1 MPQKML
7 DVSKWQTSYNPQT
20 AKNKGIVSTICR
32 CAYGTSED
40 VCWRTFAPAVASVM
54 HIGAYGFMT
63 AHYASKASSFAQAV
77 QVMEQQV
84 RAWVMLCYDQ
94 GCEVLAID
102 QELEKTQTMAL
113 GKTYNTELLKRAV
126 DIIETAGIKSI
137 IYASASW
144 ILSYIDWAK
153 LDCDFW
159 VAYYPTSAATSD
171 FVAYADGSFPSGRYG
186 DLLRAMNA
194 EGRLYAWQYGST
206 GNLGPAYGVASVN
219 VDRNWLYKEVV
230 NMDFVP
236 FNGKLI
242 VTSEKNP
249 ATQAFSTPN
258 VNDPV
263 YKNLARGEYAVTGM
277 GGTITISNVT
287 APWVRLSDGFYCL
300 ALPDRCYLEQYD
312 PETDNTEILEALEN
326 AKLELVAACRDMI
339 IRAVKA
345 ILEEFEKEE

>member
-7 DVSKWQTSYNPQT
+7 DISKWQTSYNPQT

-32 CAYGTSED
+32 CAYGTRED

-54 HIGAYGFMT
+54 HLGAYGFMT
-63 AHYASKASSFAQAV
+63 AHYASKASSFAQASQAMIV
-77 QVMEQQV
+77 QV
-84 RAWVMLCYDQ
+84 WTWIMLCYDQ

-102 QELEKTQTMAL
+102 QELEKAQTMAL
-113 GKTYNTELLKRAV
+113 GRTYNTELLKQAV
-126 DIIETAGIKSI
+126 AIIKTSGIRPI

-171 FVAYADGSFPSGRYG
+171 FVAFADGSFPSGRYG
-186 DLLRAMNA
+186 DLLRNMKAA
-194 EGRLYAWQYGST
+194 GRLYAWQYGTT

-219 VDRNWLYKEVV
+219 VDRNWLYKEVE
-230 NMDFVP
+230 NMDFEP
-236 FNGKLI
+236 YTGKLI

-249 ATQAFSTPN
+249 ATQAFSAPN

-263 YKNLARGEYAVTGM
+263 YKNLALGEYTVTGM
-277 GGTITISNVT
+277 GDTITIGGMA
-287 APWVRLSDGFYCL
+287 APWVQLSDGFYCL
-300 ALPDRCYLEQYD
+300 ALPDRCYLEQTD
-312 PETDNTEILEALEN
+312 PETDLSEVQEKLDNLTAEVEKIKNMITAAASAAL
-326 AKLELVAACRDMI
+326 
-339 IRAVKA
+339 
-345 ILEEFEKEE
+345 KEE

>member
-7 DVSKWQTSYNPQT
+7 DISKWQARYNPQT

-40 VCWRTFAPAVASVM
+40 DCWCTFVSAVTSVM
-54 HIGAYGFMT
+54 HLGAYGFMT
-63 AHYASKASSFAQAV
+63 AHYASKASSFARAV

-84 RAWVMLCYDQ
+84 RAWVKLCHDQ

-102 QELEKTQTMAL
+102 QELEKTQVMAL

-126 DIIETAGIKSI
+126 EIIEAAGIKPI

-153 LDCDFW
+153 LNCDFW

-171 FVAYADGSFPSGRYG
+171 FVAYDDGSFPSGQYG
-186 DLLRAMNA
+186 DLLRAMYTA
-194 EGRLYAWQYGST
+194 GHLYAWQYGST

-219 VDRNWLYKEVV
+219 VDRNWLYKEVE

-236 FNGKLI
+236 YTGKLI

-249 ATQAFSTPN
+249 ATQVFSTPN
-258 VNDPV
+258 VNDLV
-263 YKNLARGEYAVTGM
+263 YKNLSLGEYTVTGM
-277 GGTITISNVT
+277 GDTITIGGMC
-287 APWVRLSDGFYCL
+287 APWVQLSNGFYCL
-300 ALPDRCYLEQYD
+300 ALPDRCYLEQTD
-312 PETDNTEILEALEN
+312 PETEFLEALEN
-326 AKLELVAACRDMI
+326 AKLELEAAIRDMF

-345 ILEEFEKEE
+345 ILVEFEKEE

>member
-7 DVSKWQTSYNPQT
+7 DISKWQTSYNPQT
-20 AKNKGIVSTICR
+20 AKNKGIISTICR

-40 VCWRTFAPAVASVM
+40 VCWRTFAPTVASVM
-54 HIGAYGFMT
+54 HLGAYGFMT

-126 DIIETAGIKSI
+126 DIIEAAGIKPI

-144 ILSYIDWAK
+144 ILSYIDWKK
-153 LDCDFW
+153 LNCDFW

-171 FVAYADGSFPSGRYG
+171 FIAYSDGSFPSGQYG
-186 DLLRAMNA
+186 DLLRDMNA
-194 EGRLYAWQYGST
+194 GGRLYAWQYGST
-206 GNLGPAYGVASVN
+206 GGLGPSYGVASVN
-219 VDRNWLYKEVV
+219 VDRNWLYKEVE

-236 FNGKLI
+236 YTGKLI

-263 YKNLARGEYAVTGM
+263 YKNLALGEYTVTGM
-277 GGTITISNVT
+277 GDTITIGGMT
-287 APWVRLSDGFYCL
+287 APWVQLSDGFYCP
-300 ALPDRCYLEQYD
+300 ALPDRCYLEPID
-312 PETDNTEILEALEN
+312 TETDLSEVLGKLDILTAEVEKIKNMITAAASAAL
-326 AKLELVAACRDMI
+326 
-339 IRAVKA
+339 
-345 ILEEFEKEE
+345 KEE

>member
-7 DVSKWQTSYNPQT
+7 DISKWQTSYNPQM
-20 AKNKGIVSTICR
+20 AKNKGVVSTICR

-40 VCWRTFAPAVASVM
+40 VCWRTFAPAVSSVM
-54 HIGAYGFMT
+54 HLGAYGFMT
-63 AHYASKASSFAQAV
+63 AHYASKATSFAQAV

-102 QELEKTQTMAL
+102 QELEKTQNMAL
-113 GKTYNTELLKRAV
+113 GETYNTELLKRAV
-126 DIIETAGIKSI
+126 GIIEAAGIKPI

-144 ILSYIDWAK
+144 ILSYIDWTK
-153 LDCDFW
+153 LGCDFW

-171 FVAYADGSFPSGRYG
+171 FVAYADGSFPSGQYG

-194 EGRLYAWQYGST
+194 AGRLYAWQYGST

-219 VDRNWLYKEVV
+219 VDRNWLYKEVE

-236 FNGKLI
+236 YTGKLI

-263 YKNLARGEYAVTGM
+263 YKNLALGEYAVTGM
-277 GGTITISNVT
+277 GDTITIGGMT
-287 APWVRLSDGFYCL
+287 APWVQLSDGFYCV
-300 ALPDRCYLEQYD
+300 ALPDRCYLEQGET
-312 PETDNTEILEALEN
+312 ETDMSEVLEKLDNLTVEVEKIKNMITAAASAAL
-326 AKLELVAACRDMI
+326 
-339 IRAVKA
+339 
-345 ILEEFEKEE
+345 KEE